1 MKKPLLNLI
10 TGFVFFFL
18 LLSSG
23 LRLNAQPLY
32 PYGNSLG
39 SRNQLGVYSPL
50 ATAAGETILS
60 QPGPQA
66 YLLNPGLL
74 GFADN
79 FQIAVSGRLVAAS
92 TGNFYNNEN
101 IWTTY
106 SRQTLNPDFIGLN
119 LKGGD
124 WRIALGYSLI
134 EEYNRP
140 EILYYSDSHTQNGK
154 LHGFQFGISRRLNEH
169 LSFGLSFN
177 YRTGKIKHIIYTAYN
192 SVYYDRQVELNGFN
206 MQFGLVWKMNDAL
219 TLALVLRPAYR
230 MKVEGTSEERNPDV
244 GIIDTNQFDTYLRF
258 PLAITY
264 SSRVKISEN
273 LNLYSDISYW
283 NWKQFSGGSMYDWDL
298 TQFYDWPQDHDD
310 IKFSAGFDY
319 AWKLRSESRTLR
331 LAAGYIHDP
340 YKIYT
345 GSGSIND
352 YLTCGLCV
360 SLNKLSIEGSV
371 KLPLAKLRDEA
382 YIDSSSYQLG
392 LNFRF

>member
-1 MKKPLLNLI
+1 MKNPLLKTI
-10 TGFVFFFL
+10 TGFLFLFL

-23 LRLNAQPLY
+23 PWLKAQPLS
-32 PYGNSLG
+32 PYAMPLG

-60 QPGPQA
+60 QPGPQS

-119 LKGGD
+119 FKTGA
-124 WRIALGYSLI
+124 WRIALGYSLM

-140 EILYYSDSHTQNGK
+140 EIFFYYDAVTQEGK

-177 YRTGKIKHIIYTAYN
+177 YRTGKIKHSDHNDYHSIYF
-192 SVYYDRQVELNGFN
+192 DRQADINGFN
-206 MQFGLVWKMNDAL
+206 LQFGLVWKLNDTL
-219 TLALVLRPAYR
+219 TLALVFRPAYR
-230 MKVEGTSEERNPDV
+230 MKVEGTGEERYPDSGYV
-244 GIIDTNQFDTYLRF
+244 YFNQFDAILRF
-258 PLAITY
+258 PLAITF

-283 NWKQFSGGSMYDWDL
+283 NWKQFSGGSMHDWDL
-298 TQFYDWPQDHDD
+298 ERFYNWPQSHDD

-319 AWKLRSESRTLR
+319 ALKLRSESRTLR

-340 YKIYT
+340 YT
-345 GSGSIND
+345 GSGRIND
-352 YLTCGLCV
+352 YLTCGLCF
-360 SLNKLSIEGSV
+360 SLNRLSLEGSV
-371 KLPLAKLRDEA
+371 KLPLAKVRDQE
-382 YIDSSSYQLG
+382 YIDSNSYQLG
-392 LNFRF
+392 LSFRF